1 MLTQP
6 LARALTMAASRSR
19 EISVRLSEVETHHEH
34 VLRQELLDPRLAV
47 GEPVLEE
54 EQVGR
59 EARVRLDGAMRGGI
73 ERIVQRYATRR
84 SEAFKGLD
92 DPRPTFRRSGRYR
105 ELSARRTGWFQ
116 PLRISSLEYARPAW
130 FTISVGE
137 ITLEVAQ
144 SSV

>member
-1 MLTQP
+1 MRNFS
-6 LARALTMAASRSR
+6 A
-19 EISVRLSEVETHHEH
+19 V
-34 VLRQELLDPRLAV
+34 QELLDPRLAV
-47 GEPVLEE
+47 GEPVPEE

-105 ELSARRTGWFQ
+105 ELSARRTGWFHPCASHRLSTLGQ
-116 PLRISSLEYARPAW
+116 HGSRFP
-130 FTISVGE
+130 SVR
-137 ITLEVAQ
+137 
-144 SSV
+144 SP